1 MKVLAMVVAALKGRG
16 PRVFGLWIASCLA
29 IAFIFRVWGE
39 RPLGEVRSSELT
51 GMAFATG
58 AVVLLGDVAVAR
70 WTSAHRKARRRGAK
84 KTG

>member
-16 PRVFGLWIASCLA
+16 PRVFALWVALCLA
-29 IAFIFRVWGE
+29 FAFVFRVWGE

-58 AVVLLGDVAVAR
+58 MVVLLGDGAVAR
-70 WTSAHRKARRRGAK
+70 WTNARRKGKRRGAK
-84 KTG
+84 KAG